1 MKNALLKIVVVHL
14 SNSLPTVKQAS
25 DRLSSEMQR
34 LYATRVWY
42 EKQVGHVYYLVQ
54 SSYILY
60 YSGRPNRIPNLFSMI
75 CWENFPLYLKLQ
87 YD

>member
-42 EKQVGHVYYLVQ
+42 EKQAGHVYYLVQ

-60 YSGRPNRIPNLFSMI
+60 YSGRPNQIPNLFSI
-75 CWENFPLYLKLQ
+75 CRENFSLIEITV
-87 YD
+87 